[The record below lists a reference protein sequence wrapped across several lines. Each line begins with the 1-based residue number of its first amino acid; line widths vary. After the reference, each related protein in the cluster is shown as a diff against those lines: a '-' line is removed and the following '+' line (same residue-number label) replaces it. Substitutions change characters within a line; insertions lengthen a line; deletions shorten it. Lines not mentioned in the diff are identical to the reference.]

1 MMPTHVVS
9 FDSLSEVLASCF
21 YDRDWYFEVISHTD
35 KNNYCFCQY
44 ANYLS
49 FPSHWT
55 ILTFVWYALFH
66 FIQFLWKHNSFMWIF
81 AFSEGKNLK
90 ETLRFQ
96 PRRYVS
102 ISLHL
107 HLYANYPSLVNFA
120 GHKNVAFDFS
130 DACLFGHP
138 VYFEIF

>member
-1 MMPTHVVS
+1 MQIIYPFHHTEL
-9 FDSLSEVLASCF
+9 SLLLSDMLCFILYNFYESIILSC
-21 YDRDWYFEVISHTD
+21 E
-35 KNNYCFCQY
+35 
-44 ANYLS
+44 
-49 FPSHWT
+49 
-55 ILTFVWYALFH
+55 
-66 FIQFLWKHNSFMWIF
+66 FLL
-81 AFSEGKNLK
+81 SEGKNLK

-120 GHKNVAFDFS
+120 GDKNVTFDFS